1 VACSV
6 KPEVTWLETPESVS
20 APVYPGAESGAVRV
34 PEELTGS
41 VVELT
46 NGVVVAG
53 AAGVVLDPP
62 PPPHA
67 ATTAAVTKARRVS
80 KSPLRCGIKVL
91 AARADQSAQRL
102 SAKTAN

>member
-1 VACSV
+1 
-6 KPEVTWLETPESVS
+6 
-20 APVYPGAESGAVRV
+20 V

-67 ATTAAVTKARRVS
+67 ATTAAVPKARMVGQS
-80 KSPLRCGIKVL
+80 QLRRGIRTL